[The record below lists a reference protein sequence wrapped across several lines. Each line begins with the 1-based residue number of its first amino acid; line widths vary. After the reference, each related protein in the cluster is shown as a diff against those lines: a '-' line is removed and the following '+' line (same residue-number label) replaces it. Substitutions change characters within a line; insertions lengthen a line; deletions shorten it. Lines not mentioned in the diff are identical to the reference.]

1 MNPVNAAAAVH
12 SVALAQALATSVT
25 LVRRQFPAA
34 QPNLSPWR
42 DDPCTRHWDEAA
54 TLDFAFD
61 FPGWS
66 PRLQCRSLLLQLR
79 LKPEEGGMASS
90 CPFLLGVVMRG
101 MTFEGERWRL
111 ATVGDWLPAGPHL
124 PQPDQVEQLQL
135 ICRELFEVFE
145 KGVPNRTSS

>member
-1 MNPVNAAAAVH
+1 MD
-12 SVALAQALATSVT
+12 L
-25 LVRRQFPAA
+25 
-34 QPNLSPWR
+34 
-42 DDPCTRHWDEAA
+42 
-54 TLDFAFD
+54 AFD

-66 PRLQCRSLLLQLR
+66 PRLQCRSLLLQLQ
-79 LKPEEGGMASS
+79 LKSEAGGMDSS
-90 CPFLLGVVMRG
+90 FPSLLGVVMRG

-124 PQPDQVEQLQL
+124 PQAEQLEQLQL

>member
-42 DDPCTRHWDEAA
+42 DDPSTRHWDEAA
-54 TLDFAFD
+54 TLDLAFD

-79 LKPEEGGMASS
+79 LKPEEGGTDSS
-90 CPFLLGVVMRG
+90 CPSLLGVVMRG

-124 PQPDQVEQLQL
+124 PQRDQVEQLQL
-135 ICRELFEVFE
+135 IGRELFEVFGN
-145 KGVPNRTSS
+145 GVPNRTSS

>member
-1 MNPVNAAAAVH
+1 MNLVNAAAAVH

-25 LVRRQFPAA
+25 LVRRQFSAA

-42 DDPCTRHWDEAA
+42 DDACTRYWDEAA
-54 TLDFAFD
+54 TLDLAFD

-79 LKPEEGGMASS
+79 LKPEEGRTDSP
-90 CPFLLGVVMRG
+90 CPSLLGVVMRG

-111 ATVGDWLPAGPHL
+111 ATVGNWLPAGPHL
-124 PQPDQVEQLQL
+124 PQRDQVEQLQL
-135 ICRELFEVFE
+135 ICRELFEVFG

>member
-12 SVALAQALATSVT
+12 SVALAQALASSIT

-42 DDPCTRHWDEAA
+42 DDPLTRHWDEAA
-54 TLDFAFD
+54 TLDLAFH

-79 LKPEEGGMASS
+79 FNSEPWEMDMS
-90 CPFLLGVVMRG
+90 CPSLLGVVMRG
-101 MTFEGERWRL
+101 MTFDGERWRL
-111 ATVGDWLPAGPHL
+111 ATLGDWLPAGPHL
-124 PQPDQVEQLQL
+124 PQRDQVEQLQL
-135 ICRELFEVFE
+135 ICREMFEVFE
-145 KGVPNRTSS
+145 HGVPNHTSS

>member
-12 SVALAQALATSVT
+12 SVALAQTLACSIT

-34 QPNLSPWR
+34 KPNLSPWR
-42 DDPCTRHWDEAA
+42 DDPCTRHWDEAE
-54 TLDFAFD
+54 TLDLAFD

-66 PRLQCRSLLLQLR
+66 PRLQCRSLLLQLQ
-79 LKPEEGGMASS
+79 LKSEAGGMDSS
-90 CPFLLGVVMRG
+90 CPSLLGVVMRG

>member
-42 DDPCTRHWDEAA
+42 DDPCTRHWDEAE
-54 TLDFAFD
+54 TLDLAFD

-66 PRLQCRSLLLQLR
+66 PRLECRSLLLQLQ
-79 LKPEEGGMASS
+79 LKSEEAGMDSS
-90 CPFLLGVVMRG
+90 CPSLLGVVMRG

-111 ATVGDWLPAGPHL
+111 ATVGDWVPAGPHL
-124 PQPDQVEQLQL
+124 PQRDHVEQLQL

-145 KGVPNRTSS
+145 KGVLNRTSS

>member
-12 SVALAQALATSVT
+12 SVALAQTLACSIT

-34 QPNLSPWR
+34 KPNLSPWR

-54 TLDFAFD
+54 TLDLAFD

-66 PRLQCRSLLLQLR
+66 PRLQCRSLLLQLQ
-79 LKPEEGGMASS
+79 LKSEAGGMDSS
-90 CPFLLGVVMRG
+90 CPSLLGVVMRG

-111 ATVGDWLPAGPHL
+111 ATVGDWLPVGPHL

>member
-34 QPNLSPWR
+34 KPNLSPWR
-42 DDPCTRHWDEAA
+42 DDPYTRRWDEAA
-54 TLDFAFD
+54 TLDLAFD

-79 LKPEEGGMASS
+79 LKSETGGMDSS
-90 CPFLLGVVMRG
+90 CPSLLGVVMRG

-124 PQPDQVEQLQL
+124 PQQDQVEQLQL
-135 ICRELFEVFE
+135 IGRELFEVFDQD
-145 KGVPNRTSS
+145 VSNRTSS

>member
-34 QPNLSPWR
+34 KPNLSPWR
-42 DDPCTRHWDEAA
+42 DDPYTRRWDEAA
-54 TLDFAFD
+54 TLDLAFD

-79 LKPEEGGMASS
+79 LKSETGGLDSS
-90 CPFLLGVVMRG
+90 CPSLLGVVMRG

-124 PQPDQVEQLQL
+124 PQQDQVEQLQL
-135 ICRELFEVFE
+135 IGRELFEVFDQD
-145 KGVPNRTSS
+145 VSNRTSS

>member
-1 MNPVNAAAAVH
+1 MNPVNAAAAVQ

-42 DDPCTRHWDEAA
+42 DDASTRLWDEAA
-54 TLDFAFD
+54 TLDLAFD

-79 LKPEEGGMASS
+79 LKPEEGRTDSS
-90 CPFLLGVVMRG
+90 CPSLLGVVMRG

-124 PQPDQVEQLQL
+124 PQRDQVEQLQL

-145 KGVPNRTSS
+145 KGVPNRTSA

>member
-12 SVALAQALATSVT
+12 SMALAQTLASSIT

-34 QPNLSPWR
+34 KPNLSPWR
-42 DDPCTRHWDEAA
+42 DDPCTRHWDEAE
-54 TLDFAFD
+54 TLDLAFD

-79 LKPEEGGMASS
+79 LKPEEGRTDSS
-90 CPFLLGVVMRG
+90 FPSLLGVVMRG

-124 PQPDQVEQLQL
+124 PQRDQVEQLQL

>member
-12 SVALAQALATSVT
+12 SVALAQALASSVT

-42 DDPCTRHWDEAA
+42 DDSCTRHWDEAT
-54 TLDFAFD
+54 TLDLAFD

-79 LKPEEGGMASS
+79 LKSEAEGTDSS
-90 CPFLLGVVMRG
+90 CPSLLGVVMRG